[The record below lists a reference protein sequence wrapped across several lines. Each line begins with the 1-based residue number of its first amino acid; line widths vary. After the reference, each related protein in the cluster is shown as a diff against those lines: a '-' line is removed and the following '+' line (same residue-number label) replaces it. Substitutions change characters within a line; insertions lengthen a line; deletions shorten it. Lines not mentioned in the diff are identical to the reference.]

1 MKMYEVVFSRSA
13 AEFVQSLPKGH
24 RARLRRILEA
34 MKENPFSQPYR
45 KIRGETDLYRIRL
58 GRFRVL
64 YEINDLAKRVTV
76 LKIDSRNRV
85 YKR

>member
-1 MKMYEVVFSRSA
+1 
-13 AEFVQSLPKGH
+13 
-24 RARLRRILEA
+24 